1 MIDLNGK
8 QIVLVG
14 GSAIFAEELTAYF
27 AAYGA
32 HVHLLDVQTADPQTI
47 RAAVAGLVPF
57 DALIVAPEA
66 VRPSPFLETSDSA
79 WDEALGLNY
88 ERAVW
93 LMQAAARSMIEHRRA
108 GRIVLLSSVA
118 AELPLAELSVLGT
131 TLAALRAT
139 AQMAA
144 VDLGPHG
151 ITVNLIE
158 LGWTELDAAALSSDP
173 VDYAHLVTGTP
184 TGRLIEA
191 DEIAGAC
198 AFLLSSAARSITGA
212 RLTLD
217 GGYSLTRAD
226 GRTPLPPAISRL

>member
-8 QIVLVG
+8 HIVIVG
-14 GSAIFAEELTAYF
+14 GGATLAEELATYF
-27 AAYGA
+27 DAYGA
-32 HVHLLDVQTADPQTI
+32 HVHPLHVPAADPEAI
-47 RAAVAGLVPF
+47 RAAVAGLDPF

-66 VRPSPFLETSDSA
+66 VRPAPFLETSDA
-79 WDEALGLNY
+79 DWDEAIGLNY

-93 LMQAAARSMIEHRRA
+93 IMQAAAKSMIAHRRA

-118 AELPLAELSVLGT
+118 ADLPLAELSALGT
-131 TLAALRAT
+131 SLAALRAT
-139 AQMAA
+139 AQMVA

-158 LGWTELDAAALSSDP
+158 LGWTELDAAALSNDP
-173 VDYAHLVTGTP
+173 ADHAHLVAGTP

-217 GGYSLTRAD
+217 GGYTLTRAA
-226 GRTPLPPAISRL
+226 GRTPLPPAVSQL

>member
-14 GSAIFAEELTAYF
+14 GGAALAEELTVYF

-32 HVHLLDVQTADPQTI
+32 HVRPLDVPTADPEAI
-47 RAAVAGLVPF
+47 RAAVGALDPF

-66 VRPSPFLETSDSA
+66 VRPAPFLETSDA
-79 WDEALGLNY
+79 DWDGAIGLNY

-93 LMQAAARSMIEHRRA
+93 IMQASAKSMIAHRRA

-118 AELPLAELSVLGT
+118 AEMPLAELSALGT
-131 TLAALRAT
+131 SLAALRAT

-173 VDYAHLVTGTP
+173 ADHAHLVAGTP

-226 GRTPLPPAISRL
+226 GRSPIPPAVSQV

>member
-14 GSAIFAEELTAYF
+14 GGAALAEELTAYF

-32 HVHLLDVQTADPQTI
+32 RVHPLEVSTAEPAAI
-47 RAAVAGLVPF
+47 RAAVGALDSF
-57 DALIVAPEA
+57 DALIVAPQT
-66 VRPSPFLETSDSA
+66 VRPAPFLATTDAE
-79 WDEALGLNY
+79 WDAAIGLNY
-88 ERAVW
+88 ERTVW
-93 LMQAAARSMIEHRRA
+93 IMQAAAKSMIARRRG

-118 AELPLAELSVLGT
+118 AEMPLAELSALGT
-131 TLAALRAT
+131 SLAALRAT

-151 ITVNLIE
+151 ITVNLSE
-158 LGWTELDAAALSSDP
+158 LGWTELDATALSSDP
-173 VDYAHLVTGTP
+173 ADHAHLIAGTP
-184 TGRLIEA
+184 SGRLIEA

-198 AFLLSSAARSITGA
+198 AFLLSRAARSITGA

-226 GRTPLPPAISRL
+226 GRSPLPPAVSRL